1 MNITRHISI
10 DDEYV
15 RKIKPYVE
23 KHNGNFGAAIRELVY
38 QAERYSPRAN
48 SSAMELSMFNWMLKE
63 TEGTLVP
70 DNVLDEFIDPALINS
85 IGELEEYLNRRFGEL
100 DWGINLS
107 LKYNSDTFP
116 SEMLVEIR
124 GSPQKIKFAA
134 GMLSQYLVKNSLDR
148 VPLGVRSVTNLNEC
162 IKVQLSGSN
171 RKEAQKSLLSFFGR
185 MDRVVKIIKSSP
197 VFWKTVIDEYL
208 SSDYNMVTVHRNYFE
223 DLLANKVPSGEIAI
237 EALAKKPLREIPLR
251 ELLPLVKKVY
261 ETSGIAGRVE
271 IDKEKIMLFHN
282 YRNKEAVEK
291 LKKIILSLLEA
302 SGNFYDVRS
311 TANMIVL
318 THMPDVGIKINEIV
332 DSLKTSDSSV
342 DQELVMFMAFLAGLK
357 EIPDIPLSMMALGR
371 KIGTSLMQEYE
382 KENKIGSWTLEDFQ
396 KALELIDS
404 RLHRESEWKLEGG
417 NLLYTI
423 KKCNIAAGGDTPDTY
438 ICRTARE
445 AFKGALSYVF
455 SNRAELE
462 VKKLLTHGDNF
473 CEVVIR
479 IL

>member
-1 MNITRHISI
+1 
-10 DDEYV
+10 
-15 RKIKPYVE
+15 
-23 KHNGNFGAAIRELVY
+23 
-38 QAERYSPRAN
+38 
-48 SSAMELSMFNWMLKE
+48 
-63 TEGTLVP
+63 
-70 DNVLDEFIDPALINS
+70 
-85 IGELEEYLNRRFGEL
+85 
-100 DWGINLS
+100 
-107 LKYNSDTFP
+107 
-116 SEMLVEIR
+116 
-124 GSPQKIKFAA
+124 
-134 GMLSQYLVKNSLDR
+134 
-148 VPLGVRSVTNLNEC
+148 
-162 IKVQLSGSN
+162 
-171 RKEAQKSLLSFFGR
+171 
-185 MDRVVKIIKSSP
+185 
-197 VFWKTVIDEYL
+197 
-208 SSDYNMVTVHRNYFE
+208 MVTVHRNYFE

-237 EALAKKPLREIPLR
+237 EALAKKPLHEIPLV

-261 ETSGIAGRVE
+261 ETSGIAGKVE
-271 IDKEKIMLFHN
+271 IDKEKITLFHN
-282 YRNKEAVEK
+282 YRNEAAVEK
-291 LKKIILSLLEA
+291 IKKILLSLLEA
-302 SGNFYDVRS
+302 GGNFYDART

-332 DSLKTSDSSV
+332 DALKTSNSSV

-357 EIPDIPLSMMALGR
+357 DIPDIPLSMMALGR

-382 KENKIGSWTLEDFQ
+382 KENEIENWTLENFQ

-423 KKCNIAAGGDTPDTY
+423 KKCNIATGGDTLDTY